1 MTIFLTAPGRANH
14 IAVSARSPSSL
25 SVRWD
30 APTGGVKGYS
40 IILENYDG
48 AFQEKE
54 HDNRTRTATYN
65 GLTAGTEYTARV
77 ITVSGGQKSERVEN
91 KFYTSTYLNNSG
103 ASGA

>member
-30 APTGGVKGYS
+30 APTGGVKGYT
-40 IILENYDG
+40 IILEDDDYPLPP
-48 AFQEKE
+48 AER
-54 HDNRTRTATYN
+54 DNSTRTATFN
-65 GLTAGTEYTARV
+65 DLIAGTEYTIRV
-77 ITVSGGQKSERVEN
+77 VTRSGDQRSITGKN